1 MKEFWFSI
9 VVPSYNQGN
18 FIRDCLESIVSQ
30 EGDFGIELLLMDGLS
45 QDNSRD
51 VWTDFFSKL
60 NSGQFVSKGYVS
72 GQNQR
77 VPCKLGLKWIVQSE
91 KDSGQSNA
99 LNKGFQQATGQ
110 WANWLGTDDL
120 FLPGTFNAIYKLVQG
135 DGRWKVMYGDVFYE
149 TVGSPLREVYSPVRP
164 TLFSFLRQGQGLHQT
179 AVFFNMDL
187 FRRYGPLREDLHFS
201 MDKELYQRWLLK
213 GVRFLR
219 IQRILA
225 VQRVHS
231 ASKTG
236 SDTTLFGKFRKEE
249 KKVFLEGSRSL
260 RLNQKL
266 GISFV
271 YLQRKFQEFIGQ
283 LRMFV
288 GSLKRRFLG

>member
-18 FIRDCLESIVSQ
+18 FIRDCLESVVSQ
-30 EGDFGIELLLMDGLS
+30 EGDFGIELILMDGHS
-45 QDNSRD
+45 HDNSRD
-51 VWTDFFSKL
+51 VWTDFFSKML
-60 NSGQFVSKGYVS
+60 GGQYVRKGCVS
-72 GQNQR
+72 GQNLR
-77 VPCKLGLKWIVQSE
+77 VPCKLGLTWIIESE

-99 LNKGFQQATGQ
+99 LNKGFHQATGH

-120 FLPGTFNAIYKLVQG
+120 FLPGAFNSIYKLALSKERVN
-135 DGRWKVMYGDVFYE
+135 VIYGDVFYE
-149 TVGSPLREVYSPVRP
+149 TVGISQREVYSPVRP
-164 TLFSFLRQGQGLHQT
+164 TLFSFIRQGQGLHQT
-179 AVFFNMDL
+179 AVFFKMDI

-213 GVRFLR
+213 GVGFLR
-219 IQRILA
+219 IRRILA
-225 VQRVHS
+225 VQRVHA

-236 SDTTLFGKFRKEE
+236 SDSTLFGKFRKEE
-249 KKVFLEGSRSL
+249 KKVLLEGLRSL
-260 RLNQKL
+260 RLKQKL

-271 YLQRKFQEFIGQ
+271 FLQRKFHEYIGR

-288 GSLKRRFLG
+288 GSLRKRHFS